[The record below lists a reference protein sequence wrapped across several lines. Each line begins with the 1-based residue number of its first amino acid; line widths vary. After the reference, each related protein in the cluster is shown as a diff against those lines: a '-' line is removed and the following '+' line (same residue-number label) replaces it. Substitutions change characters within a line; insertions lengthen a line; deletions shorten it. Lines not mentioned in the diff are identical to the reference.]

1 MLATK
6 NLKAGFKNKPSSI
19 EAEVYTYNNSKPFY
33 IQQFFAESASLLIR
47 DAKGYS
53 LAERSNV
60 VEPPFIKRGSPLH
73 LELSRDDLSLLIFG
87 FNHWFSFLDSFRSS
101 VLPLD
106 CCYVSKI
113 SAMLLMSNLLI

>member
-1 MLATK
+1 MSATK

-19 EAEVYTYNNSKPFY
+19 EAEVHTYNSKPFY

-73 LELSRDDLSLLIFG
+73 LELTRVDLSLLMFY
-87 FNHWFSFLDSFRSS
+87 FDHWYGHQFIIEYHNIILTF
-101 VLPLD
+101 
-106 CCYVSKI
+106 
-113 SAMLLMSNLLI
+113 